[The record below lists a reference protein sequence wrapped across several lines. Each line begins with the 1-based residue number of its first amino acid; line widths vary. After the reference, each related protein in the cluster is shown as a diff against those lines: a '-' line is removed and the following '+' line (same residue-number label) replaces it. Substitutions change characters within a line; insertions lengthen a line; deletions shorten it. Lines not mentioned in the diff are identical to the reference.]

1 MVELKYFISSKL
13 EMKKILVFSMLLL
26 SAMAVTVGT
35 TITTTMQIQPAYS
48 QATHCG
54 STSPDTSACITPGK
68 DPSSTTCFFG
78 RCSTTSITPQIAGQS
93 IGSVHKACGQERAEC
108 TVTPP

>member
-1 MVELKYFISSKL
+1 
-13 EMKKILVFSMLLL
+13 MKTITVFSVLLL
-26 SAMAVTVGT
+26 SAAVATIGT
-35 TITTTMQIQPAYS
+35 TITTAIQIQPAYS

-54 STSPDTSACITPGK
+54 STSPLSSACITPGQ
-68 DPSSTTCFFG
+68 DASISICLFG
-78 RCSTTSITPQIAGQS
+78 DCRPPMDVTPQIAGKS